1 MPRVHNV
8 ASFSPVFPFFF
19 FPLFSLIAYSL
30 STPANSNCTRTCII
44 LHTQTHH
51 THRMI
56 TNFVNSYEILAAL
69 PVVLLMGD
77 ENGEKI
83 KIKSEKNE
91 KSDRIKINKNKNKK
105 Y

>member
-1 MPRVHNV
+1 
-8 ASFSPVFPFFF
+8 
-19 FPLFSLIAYSL
+19 
-30 STPANSNCTRTCII
+30 
-44 LHTQTHH
+44 
-51 THRMI
+51 MI